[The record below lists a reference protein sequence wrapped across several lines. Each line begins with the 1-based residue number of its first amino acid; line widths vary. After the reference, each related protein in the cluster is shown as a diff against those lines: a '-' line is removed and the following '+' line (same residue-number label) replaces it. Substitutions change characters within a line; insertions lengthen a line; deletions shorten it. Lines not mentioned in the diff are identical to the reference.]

1 MGKASR
7 KKHEKRLLDN
17 IKINTSDN
25 PFSDYVINTNLND
38 DLIEIN
44 DQLIQELISTT
55 NIKKDELL
63 TLKAQGFKYSKSRDS
78 FLMFDN

>member
-7 KKHEKRLLDN
+7 KKRENRLLDN

-44 DQLIQELISTT
+44 DQLIQELTSTT
-55 NIKKDELL
+55 NIKKEELL
-63 TLKAQGFKYSKSRDS
+63 TLKAQGFKYSKSRGS

>member
-7 KKHEKRLLDN
+7 KKRDRKLLDN
-17 IKINTSDN
+17 IDIIESNN
-25 PFSDYVINTNLND
+25 PFLDYVINTNLND

-44 DQLIQELISTT
+44 DKLIEELTSKT
-55 NIKKDELL
+55 NMKKDELL
-63 TLKAQGFKYSKSRDS
+63 SLKAQGFKYSKSRGS